1 MQLQTGMPFEYKWE
15 EERHSLTTGAKGS
28 PRWQWGNRIV
38 IARFSEMAAPATAPL
53 QHGTALY

>member
-1 MQLQTGMPFEYKWE
+1 MPFEYKWE